1 MEIWRFIFVSVS
13 GFSALVKHSVLKGR
27 RYMKTAL
34 NGKGSWKCIHVQKKS
49 SNRGRDIRITSSGT
63 NVGSQESNVVK
74 RMDVKRRHD
83 NYFLR

>member
-1 MEIWRFIFVSVS
+1 MR

-34 NGKGSWKCIHVQKKS
+34 NGKRRWKYIHVQKKS
-49 SNRGRDIRITSSGT
+49 SNRGRDIRITSVVEQ
-63 NVGSQESNVVK
+63 NADSQEGNVVK

-83 NYFLR
+83 NYFLI